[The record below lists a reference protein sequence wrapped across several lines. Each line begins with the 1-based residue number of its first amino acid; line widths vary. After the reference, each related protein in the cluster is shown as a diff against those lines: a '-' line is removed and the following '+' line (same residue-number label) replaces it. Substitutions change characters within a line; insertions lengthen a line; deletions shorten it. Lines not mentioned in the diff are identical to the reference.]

1 MVRIYADGNG
11 DFVIQTTAA
20 DTELFISELSEAMN
34 SAIVAANDGGLS
46 CMGIMKQ
53 AMPIAFKLSGYKA
66 DTVQEQRTLVCGS
79 ISPQAC
85 QEIAHAGR

>member
-1 MVRIYADGNG
+1 MVRIYSDGNG
-11 DFVIQTTAA
+11 DFVIQTTAT
-20 DTELFISELSEAMN
+20 DTDAFICELSEAM
-34 SAIVAANDGGLS
+34 SSVIVSANDYGMS